1 MSTSAYRD
9 LDARDGILR
18 SLHQCANECD
28 YLANAYRADGA
39 PDAADDLAETARRYR
54 QLIAVAPVA
63 WAGADQIDALCTPP
77 AHDAETAAC
86 AAQDTEEIP
95 RVR

>member
-1 MSTSAYRD
+1 MAATTYRD
-9 LDARDGILR
+9 IDTTTGILR
-18 SLHQCANECD
+18 SLHQVANKCD

-39 PDAADDLAETARRYR
+39 PDAADDMAETARRYR

-63 WAGADQIDALCTPP
+63 WAGADQIDALCTP
-77 AHDAETAAC
+77 AAMDTETAAC

-95 RVR
+95 RVH